1 MPDDHESLLAHL
13 ESQSRALGAMI
24 TLAELDDSRT
34 DELLPAIRDQLAVM
48 HETVETLLG
57 LGPR

>member
-1 MPDDHESLLAHL
+1 MLDDHDSLLAHL
-13 ESQSRALGAMI
+13 EAQSRSLGAMV

-48 HETVETLLG
+48 DETVETLLS